1 MKLILSLTAVSLV
14 ALAGCKSMSYDVIT
28 THAAGGGAMLD
39 VSPDISLKLAYVQSD
54 MAMTPVIGQDGK
66 PISLPDA
73 CNAQHPIS
81 SYSIL
86 SGNATA
92 QANTP
97 NAANASST
105 ASAAV
110 AINRA
115 QAVGYAADA
124 LARAE
129 EMKAYGPGYDAE
141 RAHTDCSKT
150 APVLTSP
157 KVPQ

>member
-1 MKLILSLTAVSLV
+1 MKRFLV
-14 ALAGCKSMSYDVIT
+14 FGALALLAGCKSMSYDVVT
-28 THAAGGGAMLD
+28 THAAGGGAQVT
-39 VSPDISLKLAYVQSD
+39 VSPTVGLTLGYVQTD
-54 MAMTPVIGQDGK
+54 AAMTPVIGQDGK

-92 QANTP
+92 AANTP
-97 NAANASST
+97 NATTSSST

-141 RAHTDCSKT
+141 RAHIDCSKT
-150 APVLTSP
+150 AAVLTAP
-157 KVPQ
+157 AH